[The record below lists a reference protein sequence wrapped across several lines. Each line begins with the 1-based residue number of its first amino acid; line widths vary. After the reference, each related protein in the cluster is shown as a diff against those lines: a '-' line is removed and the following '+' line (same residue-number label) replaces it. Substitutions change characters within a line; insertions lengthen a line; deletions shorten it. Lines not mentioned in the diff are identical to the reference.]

1 MYRIALKLVLAALL
15 ICTAL
20 SGVAHA
26 HDVQISGVVAF
37 SALDGSS
44 DDHDGIANGLFTVND
59 GNLVID
65 GTVQCN
71 DGPPLPG
78 HASACPI
85 RISVSG
91 DLVLEAGGAI
101 VAENRS
107 GGGSGANITLEVG
120 GDLILHGPS
129 GALPG
134 AVVSSGSMTNTT
146 AAGSISASVGGSAEL
161 EAGSIIS
168 AGSHGGKAGAVGIDA
183 GGGIR
188 IAGLVASG
196 PGTSLLASRWSGA
209 VLSGGSSKQAGGTI
223 LLRSTSAGEPGIRI
237 EATGTVVSQ
246 GQSSG
251 PQFVLLEACGIEVHG
266 LVAAVSKNDTPARI
280 ALRSG
285 NGILVDGRDLAS
297 GSGSHLG
304 RVRADSLEAGAATH
318 LVDLFAEADIQIFG
332 PTSGTTD
339 LFAVSSNPGTQFQ
352 RTGGS
357 VNAVSIA
364 GALAA
369 SGNAFDAGRALSG
382 NKGGKIDLRSAGDV
396 DLADAHLRAVG
407 GYLAAS
413 GSRRGGQISVRSYSG
428 EIRWTFGTGDVRPT
442 GSGTSAASRG
452 TIMLTACSGIDTT
465 GTTFPVLGSPVAPF
479 PVEADGVC
487 SPAAPSLPSGEPPLP
502 VCNVPPTAVDDA
514 ATVTEDSSNN
524 AIDVLANDTD
534 TDGGPKSVASVTQ
547 PANGAVSITG
557 GGTGVSYTPDADY
570 CNNPPGTTPDTF
582 TYTLNGGSAATVS
595 VTVTCADDD
604 PTAVND
610 AATVAEDSSNNA
622 IDVLANDTDEDG
634 GTTSVDSVTQPANG
648 VVSITGGG
656 TGVSYTPNAS
666 YCNSVSGTPDTFT
679 YTLSPGGST
688 ATVSVTVTCADD
700 DPTAVNDAAMVS
712 EDSSNN
718 AIDVLANDM
727 DGDGGP
733 KSVASVTQP
742 VNGAVSITGGG
753 TGVSYTPNANYCNS
767 VSGTPDTFTYT
778 LSPGGSTAT
787 VSVTV
792 SCVDDPPTA
801 VIDTATVSE
810 DSGANTINVQAN
822 DADIDG
828 GTNTVSGV
836 TQPANGTVVITNGG
850 LNLTYAP
857 NANYCN
863 SVSGTP
869 DTFSYTLTPGGSTAT
884 VSVTVA
890 CVNDGPGIDLDAD
903 NDKGTAGSDFATTF
917 TEGDPATLI
926 EDPVDSTVTDIDSAT
941 IASLTVTITNL
952 LDIGNEILSA
962 DVTGTSITANYVA
975 DATTGVLTLTG
986 PDTLA
991 NFETVLRKVRYL
1003 NSDTSPGTTP
1013 RVIHYVANDG
1023 TTNGNTAV
1031 STVTIVGVDSSPTAV
1046 NDSATVNEDSG
1057 ATAIDVLANDTD
1069 PDGGP
1074 ISVASVTQPANGTVS
1089 ITGGGT
1095 GVSYT
1100 PNGSYCNSVS
1110 GTPDTFTYTL
1120 SPGGS
1125 SATVSVT
1132 VTCLD
1137 DNPTAV
1143 NDTATVTEDASATAI
1158 DVLANDTDADGGAKS
1173 ITSVT
1178 QPANG
1183 TVVITGGGTGLTYQP
1198 SSNYCNSVS
1207 GTPDTFTY
1215 TLSPGGS
1222 IATVS
1227 VTVTCV
1233 DDDPAAVNDAATV
1246 VEDSSGNEIDVLA
1259 NDTDV
1264 DGGAKSV
1271 TSVTQPANGAVS
1283 ITGGGTG
1290 VSYTPNA
1297 NYCGAE
1303 SFTYT
1308 LTPGG
1313 SAATVSVTVTC
1324 VDDPPVAVNDAETVL
1339 EDSGANAIDV
1349 LANDTDIDAG
1359 PKSVQSVTQAANGSV
1374 AITGGGTGVSYTPAA
1389 NFCGSN
1395 SFTYTLNGGSTATV
1409 SVTVTCVNDAPLLGD
1424 STIDYTILG
1433 NTQLRVGEDTSGNSL
1448 LHIRDNSD
1456 VNEKSLP
1463 SDVDGPGPLTVVPF
1477 TGNSTSGG
1485 NVVLNADGT
1494 FTYESAPG
1502 FTGTDTF
1509 PFTVTDNGAPAATTS
1524 GTVSITVS
1532 ETVWYV
1538 HDVTGPDNPEPSD
1551 TGRSTNAFE
1560 NLEDVAAVL
1569 TDNDYIFVFRGN
1581 TGTTPHGG
1589 IRINK
1594 TGVKLHGEGVGLTV
1608 PGFGTLIPA
1617 GNQPF
1622 IDNAAD
1628 VPAQEDHGV
1637 AVDAS
1642 VASLNGVEIRGLVIE
1657 GRDNGIDVTATGANS
1672 VALTISNNTITSDAT
1687 TGLEG
1692 VDVNANGTG
1701 MVTVTVSNNSLN
1713 GRGNA
1718 FDARTGAASA
1728 LRIDLSNNANI
1739 FSNASG
1745 VVIDGAGG
1753 GTTTITGFANNSVH
1767 PNTGGT
1773 GINVNAATFDV
1784 TPGGAFQTVG
1794 GGTTVV
1800 GAPGAGNG
1808 VGAQGV
1814 VLTNVTGDLA
1824 FTDLDV
1830 FADGGAGLR
1839 VGGTGAVDIGAGTG
1853 TRLTVG
1859 VGVGIVEA
1867 SGGPAVDANNATV
1880 DLQLTSLRST
1890 TPNMGVSLVN
1900 VSDGTTPAMFS
1911 AGSGSSIVANSGA
1924 GPAFNVSGGNA
1935 GISYGGT
1942 ITNNGTGRA
1951 VSITTWSGDDAS
1963 DNLLL
1968 SGSIDENGA
1977 GILLNGNGGT
1987 RAITFSGGM
1996 DVDTTSGEGFAATSN
2011 TNSLGLH
2018 VTGSAND
2025 VSSISAT
2032 ALRVT
2037 STAIG
2042 SSNLNFRNVSSGNN
2056 TAAADPAN
2064 GIVLNATGTLGRLII
2079 TGTGS
2084 SGQGG
2089 NGSGGLI
2096 QNTGNHG
2103 ILLTDTMNPSF
2114 TNMSIQGTGGSGVN
2128 GTLVAGFTFD
2138 NGTIN
2143 NSGTAGAADDS
2154 NISFNDSSANVSGTV
2169 TVTDSVLTNSRYHG
2183 VDIQHYNGTIAHAD
2197 IQNNS
2202 ITSAASIATSLGSAI
2217 RLDAF
2222 GAAATVGHVTRATIN
2237 NNVITNFP
2245 AGAGIHAFG
2254 GNSSG
2259 SGPAG
2264 TFGVPGSGSDVIA
2277 ITNNLMNGGSL
2288 GVGNQPDRFF
2298 TGGVNGSGQGNFNI
2312 SGNGTAANPITNID
2326 GVVIELNQFG
2336 TGSMTATVNNNRIVA
2351 NNAVGSAGINVGCD
2365 ADASTALDNA
2375 VVSATISGNNVSD
2388 TDGPGI
2394 FAIARGSDC
2403 SLTARILS
2411 NTVAAPDTTTAA
2423 RAGIRVDSGSAAGD
2437 TTLCLEI
2444 SGNTTAGSTNTST
2457 STTSPGINLRKQ
2469 ATSTTVNIFGIEGL
2483 SPSPTGTPNVENHV
2497 NGLNTSTSGTFG
2509 VNGTALLS
2517 GTSGFT
2523 NCLAP

>member
-1 MYRIALKLVLAALL
+1 MLRSALKIGLAALL
-15 ICTAL
+15 TCTAF
-20 SGVAHA
+20 SGVAYANDIH
-26 HDVQISGVVAF
+26 ISGIVAF
-37 SALDGSS
+37 SSLDGSS
-44 DDHDGIANGLFTVND
+44 DDHDGVANGVFTVDD
-59 GNLVID
+59 GNLVVD
-65 GTVQCN
+65 GTIQCN

-78 HASACPI
+78 NAGACPI

-101 VAENRS
+101 VAENRT
-107 GGGSGANITLEVG
+107 GGGSGANINLEIG

-129 GALPG
+129 GALLG
-134 AVVSSGSMTNTT
+134 AVVSSGSITGSGS
-146 AAGSISASVGGSAEL
+146 AGSISASIDGAANL
-161 EAGSIIS
+161 EAGSTLS
-168 AGSHGGKAGAVGIDA
+168 ASAAGGSAGAVGIEA
-183 GGGIR
+183 GSEIR

-209 VLSGGSSKQAGGTI
+209 VLGGGSNNQSGGTI
-223 LLRSTSAGEPGIRI
+223 LLRSLSADEPGIHI

-266 LVAAVSKNDTPARI
+266 LVAAVSKNDSPARV

-285 NGILVDGRDLAS
+285 KSILVDGRDLAG

-304 RVRADSLEAGAATH
+304 RVRADSIEAGAATH

-339 LFAVSSNPGTQFQ
+339 LFTVSANPGTQTQ

-357 VNAVSIA
+357 ISALSLA

-382 NKGGKIDLRSAGDV
+382 NKGGKIDLRSAGDI

-407 GYLAAS
+407 GYLAVS

-428 EIRWTFGTGDVRPT
+428 EIRWTFGRGDVRPT
-442 GSGTSAASRG
+442 GSGTTAASRG
-452 TIMLTACSGIDTT
+452 TIKLTACSGIDTT

-487 SPAAPSLPSGEPPLP
+487 SPAAPSLPSGELPLP
-502 VCNVPPTAVDDA
+502 VCNLPPTAVNDA
-514 ATVTEDSSNN
+514 ATVNEDSSNN

-557 GGTGVSYTPDADY
+557 GGIGVSYTPNANY

-582 TYTLNGGSAATVS
+582 TYTLNGGSSATVSVTVTCAEDDPTAVSDAATVTEDSSNNAIDVLANDTDEDGGPKSVASVTQPANGAVSITGGGTGVSYTPNASYCNTPPGTTLDTFTYTLNGGSSATVS

-610 AATVAEDSSNNA
+610 AATVSEDSSNNA
-622 IDVLANDTDEDG
+622 IDVLANDTD
-634 GTTSVDSVTQPANG
+634 A
-648 VVSITGGG
+648 
-656 TGVSYTPNAS
+656 
-666 YCNSVSGTPDTFT
+666 
-679 YTLSPGGST
+679 
-688 ATVSVTVTCADD
+688 
-700 DPTAVNDAAMVS
+700 
-712 EDSSNN
+712 
-718 AIDVLANDM
+718 
-727 DGDGGP
+727 DGGP

-742 VNGAVSITGGG
+742 ANGAVSITGGS

-778 LSPGGSTAT
+778 LAPGGSTATATATAT

-822 DADIDG
+822 DADVDG
-828 GTNTVSGV
+828 GTNTISGV

-869 DTFSYTLTPGGSTAT
+869 DTFSYALTPGGSTAT
-884 VSVTVA
+884 VSVTVT
-890 CVNDGPGIDLDAD
+890 CVNDGPVVDLDAD

-941 IASLTVTITNL
+941 LASLTVTITNL
-952 LDIGNEILSA
+952 LDTGNETLLA
-962 DVTGTSITANYVA
+962 DVTGTSITANYVT

-1003 NSDTSPGTTP
+1003 NSDTSPDTTL
-1013 RVIHYVANDG
+1013 RVIHFVANDG
-1023 TTNGNTAV
+1023 TDNGNTAI
-1031 STVTIVGVDSSPTAV
+1031 STVTIVEVDTSPTAV
-1046 NDSATVNEDSG
+1046 NDASTVNEDSG
-1057 ATAIDVLANDTD
+1057 ANAIDVLANDTD

-1074 ISVASVTQPANGTVS
+1074 ISVTSVTQPANGVVV

-1095 GVSYT
+1095 GLTYQ
-1100 PNGSYCNSVS
+1100 PDANYC
-1110 GTPDTFTYTL
+1110 GADTFTYTL
-1120 SPGGS
+1120 TPGGS
-1125 SATVSVT
+1125 SGTVSVT
-1132 VTCLD
+1132 VTCVD

-1143 NDTATVTEDASATAI
+1143 NDTATVTEDASAMAI

-1183 TVVITGGGTGLTYQP
+1183 AVVITGGGTGLTYQP
-1198 SSNYCNSVS
+1198 NSNYCNSVS

-1227 VTVTCV
+1227 VTVVCV
-1233 DDDPAAVNDAATV
+1233 DDNPTAINDAATV
-1246 VEDSSGNEIDVLA
+1246 VEDSSGNAIDVLA
-1259 NDTDV
+1259 NDTDP
-1264 DGGAKSV
+1264 DGGARSII
-1271 TSVTQPANGAVS
+1271 SVTQPANGAVA
-1283 ITGGGTG
+1283 ITGGGMG
-1290 VSYTPNA
+1290 VSYTPNP
-1297 NYCGAE
+1297 NYCGAD

-1313 SAATVSVTVTC
+1313 STATVSVTVTC
-1324 VDDPPVAVNDAETVL
+1324 VDDPPVAVDDAATVL

-1359 PKSVQSVTQAANGSV
+1359 PKSIQSVTQAANGSV

-1395 SFTYTLNGGSTATV
+1395 SFTYTLNGGSIATV
-1409 SVTVTCVNDAPLLGD
+1409 SVTVTCVNDAPVLGD
-1424 STIDYTILG
+1424 ATIDYTILG

-1448 LHIRDNSD
+1448 LHIRENSD
-1456 VNEKSLP
+1456 VDEKSLP

-1477 TGNSTSGG
+1477 TGNSANGG

-1494 FTYESAPG
+1494 FTYESAAG

-1538 HDVTGPDNPEPSD
+1538 HDVTGSDNPEPSD

-1569 TDNDYIFVFRGN
+1569 TDNDYIFVFRGTSN
-1581 TGTTPHGG
+1581 TAPHGG

-1657 GRDNGIDVTATGANS
+1657 GRDNGIDVTAIGANS
-1672 VALTISNNTITSDAT
+1672 VGVTISNNTITSDAT

-1701 MVTVTVSNNSLN
+1701 TVTVTVANNSLN

-1718 FDARTGAASA
+1718 FDARTAAASN

-1773 GINVNAATFDV
+1773 GISVNAATFDV
-1784 TPGGAFQTVG
+1784 TPGGSFQTVT
-1794 GGTTVV
+1794 GGTTLV
-1800 GAPGAGNG
+1800 GLPGAANG

-1839 VGGTGAVDIGAGTG
+1839 VSGTGAVNVGAGTG
-1853 TRLTVG
+1853 TRVTVG
-1859 VGVGIVEA
+1859 AGVGIVEA
-1867 SGGPAVDANNATV
+1867 TGGSAVDVNNATV

-1890 TPNMGVSLVN
+1890 TPNTGVSLVN
-1900 VSDGTTPAMFS
+1900 VSDGTTPAVFS
-1911 AGSGSSIVANSGA
+1911 AGSGSSITASSGT

-1951 VSITTWSGDDAS
+1951 VSITTWSGDDAG
-1963 DNLLL
+1963 DDLLL
-1968 SGSIDENGA
+1968 SGAIDENGA

-1996 DVDTTSGEGFAATSN
+1996 DIDTTTGEGLAATSN
-2011 TNSLGLH
+2011 TNALGLH
-2018 VTGSAND
+2018 ITGTNTID
-2025 VSSISAT
+2025 SIGAT

-2037 STAIG
+2037 STTIG
-2042 SSNLNFRNVSSGNN
+2042 SSHLNFRSISSGNN

-2064 GIVLNATGTLGRLII
+2064 GIVLNTTGTSGGLKVAGTGAAGSGGTIQRTTGVGVLLTSTAHVSLASMNVQNSGDDGIRGLTVTNLELNGCNLSTNGNATAENGLQLGEASGSVVGITGNLTLTNTNITASAGNNVHIRNTSGTLASMNISGGSFNDLNDTTGANSFLFEMSGTAVTTAASINGATFSNNSPQRGLEVQAHETGLISDFLVSGTTFNNNGIHVSFTQDTNSNLTFRMLNNTSMLNAAPLHAINVFSSSTSTGGSI
-2079 TGTGS
+2079 TGTIQGNVIGNAAVGSGS
-2084 SGQGG
+2084 STG
-2089 NGSGGLI
+2089 NGI
-2096 QNTGNHG
+2096 RVVV
-2103 ILLTDTMNPSF
+2103 
-2114 TNMSIQGTGGSGVN
+2114 QG
-2128 GTLVAGFTFD
+2128 
-2138 NGTIN
+2138 
-2143 NSGTAGAADDS
+2143 
-2154 NISFNDSSANVSGTV
+2154 
-2169 TVTDSVLTNSRYHG
+2169 R
-2183 VDIQHYNGTIAHAD
+2183 
-2197 IQNNS
+2197 
-2202 ITSAASIATSLGSAI
+2202 TSATLLIDGNTIRQTPGGRAIDMQFLGSTTSGLGI
-2217 RLDAF
+2217 VSTND
-2222 GAAATVGHVTRATIN
+2222 VTLTN
-2237 NNVITNFP
+2237 NNVQN
-2245 AGAGIHAFG
+2245 
-2254 GNSSG
+2254 
-2259 SGPAG
+2259 
-2264 TFGVPGSGSDVIA
+2264 
-2277 ITNNLMNGGSL
+2277 
-2288 GVGNQPDRFF
+2288 
-2298 TGGVNGSGQGNFNI
+2298 
-2312 SGNGTAANPITNID
+2312 NGTSFPLAAIFLAADNQGSPARVRADIRGN
-2326 GVVIELNQFG
+2326 VV
-2336 TGSMTATVNNNRIVA
+2336 
-2351 NNAVGSAGINVGCD
+2351 
-2365 ADASTALDNA
+2365 
-2375 VVSATISGNNVSD
+2375 
-2388 TDGPGI
+2388 P
-2394 FAIARGSDC
+2394 
-2403 SLTARILS
+2403 
-2411 NTVAAPDTTTAA
+2411 
-2423 RAGIRVDSGSAAGD
+2423 
-2437 TTLCLEI
+2437 
-2444 SGNTTAGSTNTST
+2444 
-2457 STTSPGINLRKQ
+2457 
-2469 ATSTTVNIFGIEGL
+2469 
-2483 SPSPTGTPNVENHV
+2483 
-2497 NGLNTSTSGTFG
+2497 TSGTFDYPTFDG
-2509 VNGTALLS
+2509 FAAQLIYEELGGATAELVDTVPASANATAQLTS
-2517 GTSGFT
+2517 TNTGTSYANGSVALIAGPINT
-2523 NCLAP
+2523 P